1 MPIKKQIMLSSKNMV
16 NVIDNLGNS
25 QFSEAFLKLLNS
37 VVRVEHFSLVQL
49 GEKEARFITSA
60 NIKGIDIPKALQ
72 KMYLTHYFKKDPNIQ
87 LLVKAKKSD
96 KVLFS
101 RLIPEDIEDSSYQHF
116 FDYDI
121 KIVDRLSFSKG
132 SDRGLYCINLYRFS
146 KKYSSTEIE
155 KITDVSN
162 LLMSCA
168 IKHTRLAGGLSDFLT
183 REAQI
188 NELEQRL
195 HAINSKLTTRE
206 LGVCARALLGL
217 SSEGIGLDLGIKI
230 TSVQTYRKR
239 AYAKLNISS
248 QNELFGLC
256 LKN

>member
-1 MPIKKQIMLSSKNMV
+1 MPTKINTNLSSKNMA
-16 NVIDNLGNS
+16 NVIDHIGNT
-25 QFSEAFLKLLNS
+25 QFSEFFLKLLNS
-37 VVRVEHFSLVQL
+37 IVRVEHFSLVQL

-60 NIKGIDIPKALQ
+60 NVNSVVIPKALQ

-121 KIVDRLSFSKG
+121 KIADRLSFSKS
-132 SDRGLYCINLYRFS
+132 SDRGLYCLNLYRFS
-146 KKYSSTEIE
+146 KKFSTAEIE
-155 KITDVSN
+155 KISDTSN
-162 LLMSCA
+162 LLMSCV

-188 NELEQRL
+188 VELEQRL
-195 HAINSKLTTRE
+195 HAINSKLTMRE

-217 SSEGIGLDLGIKI
+217 SSEGIGLDLGIKT

>member
-1 MPIKKQIMLSSKNMV
+1 LAVKAQTIIDSKKMAAV
-16 NVIDNLGNS
+16 VENLGNTH
-25 QFSEAFLKLLNS
+25 FSEVFLQLLNS
-37 VVRVEHFSLVQL
+37 IEMVEHFSLVQL
-49 GEKEARFITSA
+49 GANEARFIASA
-60 NIKGIDIPKALQ
+60 NASSVNIPKSLQ
-72 KMYLTHYFKKDPNIQ
+72 KMYLNYYFKKDPNIQ
-87 LLVKAKKSD
+87 LLVKAAKSD
-96 KVLFS
+96 SILYS
-101 RLIPEDIEDSSYQHF
+101 RLEPENIEDSSYQHF

-132 SDRGLYCINLYRFS
+132 CDKGLYCLNLYRFS
-146 KKYSSTEIE
+146 NKYSPAEIE
-155 KITDVSN
+155 KITDASN

-183 REAQI
+183 RDAQI

-195 HAINSKLTTRE
+195 HAINSKLSTRE
-206 LGVCARALLGL
+206 LEVCARALLGF
-217 SSEGIGLDLGIKI
+217 SNEGIGLNLGIKL
-230 TSVQTYRKR
+230 TSIQTYRKR